1 MAVSAKFREYVIDVL
16 AEFGEVTIKP
26 MFGGAGVYY
35 REQMFALIADDRLF
49 LKAND
54 ATRPAFEAEGAKP
67 FTFTNKNGEIM
78 AMSYLEVPSRLFDD
92 TDELAQWARRSYEAA
107 ASGRGKPKAHGR
119 SDGVPRE
126 LPLVSRRMAAKKK

>member
-1 MAVSAKFREYVIDVL
+1 MVVSAKFREYVTDVL
-16 AEFGEVTIKP
+16 TEFGEVTIRP

-67 FTFTNKNGEIM
+67 FTFKNKNGEIM

-92 TDELAQWARRSYEAA
+92 TDELAQWARRSYETA
-107 ASGRGKPKAHGR
+107 ASGRGKAKALGK
-119 SDGVPRE
+119 SGGAPRE
-126 LPLVSRRMAAKKK
+126 LPLLSRRKTAKKT

>member
-1 MAVSAKFREYVIDVL
+1 MAVSAKFRAYVTDVL
-16 AEFGEVTIKP
+16 SEFGEVTIKP

-35 REQMFALIADDRLF
+35 RAQMFALIADERLF

-54 ATRPAFEAEGAKP
+54 ALRPAFEAEGSEP
-67 FTFTNKNGEIM
+67 FTFKNKNGEIM

-107 ASGRGKPKAHGR
+107 VAGKGAAKAL
-119 SDGVPRE
+119 
-126 LPLVSRRMAAKKK
+126 LPLVTRRKAAKKK